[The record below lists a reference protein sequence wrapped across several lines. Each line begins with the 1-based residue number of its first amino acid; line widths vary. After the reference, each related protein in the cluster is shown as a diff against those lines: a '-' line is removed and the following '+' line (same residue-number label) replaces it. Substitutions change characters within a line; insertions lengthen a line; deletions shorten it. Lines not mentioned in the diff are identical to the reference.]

1 MIGRVVRRMVKPRP
15 HIRPRPP
22 RRIRPPR
29 PPRRIRPPRP
39 HKTPP
44 RMPHIP
50 HIKAPRI
57 PKIRAPKIRMP
68 EVPRMRIPKLRTP
81 KLRTP
86 KLRTGK
92 GVNEP
97 KVSMWDKL
105 NAIVGGLGLAGTGAE
120 LYMLSKWMGDS
131 GDGAYEDTGYGEDYG
146 YGDMGYGSGYLDMG
160 YGGYGGY
167 SDAGYG
173 SGYLDSALDP
183 SEDIE
188 NGTLQPID
196 DGGYVDENGNYYV
209 PDPETGELI
218 NPNTGLPYIPKTTKY
233 ALIGVVLVLFLV
245 GVVIHKIRKKG

>member
-1 MIGRVVRRMVKPRP
+1 
-15 HIRPRPP
+15 
-22 RRIRPPR
+22 
-29 PPRRIRPPRP
+29 
-39 HKTPP
+39 
-44 RMPHIP
+44 
-50 HIKAPRI
+50 
-57 PKIRAPKIRMP
+57 
-68 EVPRMRIPKLRTP
+68 MRIPKLRTP

-173 SGYLDSALDP
+173 SGYLDMGYGGYGGYSDAGYGSGYLDSALDP

-233 ALIGVVLVLFLV
+233 TLIGVVLVLFLV
-245 GVVIHKIRKKG
+245 GVAIHKIRKKG